1 MLTRLKRAQ
10 LVLPNLLQSSHV
22 VLLDLL
28 LSQFR
33 FLVVVF
39 LGDASSL
46 QVILILFGLWVVDFC
61 LLGRLESQLVFVDG
75 RD

>member
-1 MLTRLKRAQ
+1 MLARLKRAQ

-46 QVILILFGLWVVDFC
+46 QVIFVLFGLWIVDFR

>member
-33 FLVVVF
+33 LLVVVF

-46 QVILILFGLWVVDFC
+46 QVILVLFGLWVVDFC
-61 LLGRLESQLVFVDG
+61 LLGCLESQLVFVDG